1 MTQMHPVALGVRH
14 GNPALGRP
22 SVTARGVLV
31 CNMGDG
37 ERDEGENK
45 DVTRILNLVSRVC
58 LSLTFTL
65 TKNVFHC
72 YVLTERVCLHT
83 RTGAERT
90 HSTAKI
96 KRKGMS

>member
-45 DVTRILNLVSRVC
+45 DVTQILNLVSRVC

-65 TKNVFHC
+65 TKNV
-72 YVLTERVCLHT
+72 LTERVCLHT
-83 RTGAERT
+83 RTGSERT